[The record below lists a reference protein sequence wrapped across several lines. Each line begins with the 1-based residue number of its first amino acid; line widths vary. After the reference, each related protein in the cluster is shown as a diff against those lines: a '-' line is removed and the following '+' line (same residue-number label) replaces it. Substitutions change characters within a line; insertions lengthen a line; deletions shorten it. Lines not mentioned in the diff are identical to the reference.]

1 MFPWLDLLLAGILLW
16 TAVAGYVAGT
26 KKAGTRMGMAAAALV
41 LPLPFAGN
49 CAANLRPLVE
59 PVLRAAMGDTV
70 VTASTGAW
78 ELFGPWQV
86 VLDLPVTG
94 AGNPEQG
101 MRLVLNLLGLLF
113 LVAVLALAFVLVARL
128 NPSENRSIMGAVLGF
143 GQGLVIISAIIF
155 FSPIGI
161 LAEKGPLLS
170 SALTESVIVKLLM
183 PLLKRLARVI
193 APFVL

>member
-1 MFPWLDLLLAGILLW
+1 M
-16 TAVAGYVAGT
+16 
-26 KKAGTRMGMAAAALV
+26 
-41 LPLPFAGN
+41 
-49 CAANLRPLVE
+49 
-59 PVLRAAMGDTV
+59 
-70 VTASTGAW
+70 
-78 ELFGPWQV
+78 
-86 VLDLPVTG
+86 DLPVTG